1 MCFSAVI
8 VAFEFV
14 EPGVISPYRV
24 ILTGKLYILRTVR
37 DVWIVACTIA
47 YLFFTIRKTW
57 RLVHKTRKTRKLG
70 WRAFSVWLL
79 IDWMIVLL
87 TYVGAVAYIVRQ
99 LAIEWTMRLVIAS
112 ANTRYVGFY
121 MIAYWDYAF
130 MYVGSAALSLSI
142 FNLLKMINLNQHI
155 FLVQSTLRRTI
166 KKLMGAFMAF
176 VVTFIMFVCM
186 SMIVLGPTCRTYS
199 RWPLA
204 TMNVFNLC
212 LCKLRHSHGQ
222 CVYPFRLTA
231 ILFFVVVCC
240 GVIFVWTPMLRA
252 MFVSTHFDTIVQVNA
267 KCR

>member
-1 MCFSAVI
+1 M
-8 VAFEFV
+8 AFEFV
-14 EPGVISPYRV
+14 EPGVIDPYRV

-47 YLFFTIRKTW
+47 YLLFTIRKTW
-57 RLVHKTRKTRKLG
+57 RLVQKTTKTCRRG
-70 WRAFSVWLL
+70 WSAFSVWLL
-79 IDWMIVLL
+79 VDWMIVLL
-87 TYVGAVAYIVRQ
+87 TYIGTVTYIMRQ
-99 LAIEWTMRLVIAS
+99 LAIEWTMGLVIAS

-130 MYVGSAALSLSI
+130 MIVGSAALSLSI

-166 KKLMGAFMAF
+166 KKLMGASMAF
-176 VVTFIMFVCM
+176 VVTIIMFVCM
-186 SMIVLGPTCRTYS
+186 SMIVLGPMCRTYS

-212 LCKLRHSHGQ
+212 LYKLRHSHGQ
-222 CVYPFRLTA
+222 CVYPFRVTA
-231 ILFFVVVCC
+231 IFFFVVVCC
-240 GVIFVWTPMLRA
+240 SVIFVWTPMLRA

-267 KCR
+267 K